1 METSFL
7 DSAAPSFECQRP
19 TNEEKKKNLGTSIW
33 PPPTER
39 TRHGTARRPMAHAPL
54 LPLLLDPGAGARGGM
69 PVEALVRL
77 EMPGSGRF
85 RRPPVGLAMA
95 APTCSCQI
103 GRTARLACT
112 RRSRRQTKMVHAYR
126 ARRRLCNVDLKRA
139 V

>member
-1 METSFL
+1 MHLAGSERRQAFPGRQ
-7 DSAAPSFECQRP
+7 SAIQ
-19 TNEEKKKNLGTSIW
+19 
-33 PPPTER
+33 
-39 TRHGTARRPMAHAPL
+39 L
-54 LPLLLDPGAGARGGM
+54 LTPISRQTGMDHSRVSSDPGVGARCEM